1 MERYR
6 KVKGEQENRES
17 ETADLLEEIKMVR
30 ERMKEV
36 ADETRFKDDLY
47 KQLVGLK
54 FTKKSKCVNTYNFSY
69 PYTHT
74 CTHART
80 PGW

>member
-6 KVKGEQENRES
+6 GLKGEQENRES

-36 ADETRFKDDLY
+36 ADETRLKDDLY
-47 KQLVGLK
+47 KQLV
-54 FTKKSKCVNTYNFSY
+54 SVCVGDDSHLCVLPPPIFS
-69 PYTHT
+69 
-74 CTHART
+74 CV
-80 PGW
+80 PGG